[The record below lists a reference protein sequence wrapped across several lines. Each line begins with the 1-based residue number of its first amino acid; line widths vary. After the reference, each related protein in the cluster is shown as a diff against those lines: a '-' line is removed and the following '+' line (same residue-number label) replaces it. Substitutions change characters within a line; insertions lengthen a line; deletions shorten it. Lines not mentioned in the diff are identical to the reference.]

1 MTTKAKVAKKS
12 TLIAS
17 NKKAFHEYHILE
29 TFKAG
34 IVLTGTEIKS
44 IRLGKLSLN
53 ESHARIEKAE
63 ILLYG
68 MQITPYDAGSY
79 NNHKPDRVR
88 KLLLTR
94 KEINKLIGKMKES
107 GLTLVPL
114 RIYFDRCWVKLD
126 LGLAKGKKL
135 YDKRDDI
142 QARDTKR
149 TIARAMKSS
158 GRDNSL

>member
-1 MTTKAKVAKKS
+1 MMTTKAKAEKKNK
-12 TLIAS
+12 LIAS

-34 IVLTGTEIKS
+34 LVLTGTEIKS

-53 ESHARIEKAE
+53 EAHARIEKNE

-68 MQITPYDAGSY
+68 MQITAYDAGSY

-94 KEINKLIGKMKES
+94 KEINKLIGKMKQS

-114 RIYFDRCWVKLD
+114 RIYFDRCWVKID
-126 LGLAKGKKL
+126 IGLAKGKKL

-149 TIARAMKSS
+149 MISRAIKTA
-158 GRDNSL
+158 GRES